1 MSGPRASKRHH
12 GEFPLLTEHSLV
24 RIANQISES
33 LYAGTP
39 GSQTAQT
46 RLQVVLD
53 LEDRMK
59 IWTQETQ
66 DLFVTDERS
75 TPSTSEDQHL
85 LWTLDR

>member
-1 MSGPRASKRHH
+1 M
-12 GEFPLLTEHSLV
+12 
-24 RIANQISES
+24 RIENQISES
-33 LYAGTP
+33 LYAKTP

-59 IWTQETQ
+59 IWTRETQ
-66 DLFVTDERS
+66 DLFVTDDRS
-75 TPSTSEDQHL
+75 TPSTSEDQNL